1 MWKNVSVNFLA
12 LSFIIFSGQ
21 YLHYRIELKNALKK
35 TPVDKIDSPRSDI
48 SGAFYGTSHP
58 ISISGIQQHLNAR
71 TFHICGKETT
81 DKGITITILKP
92 TDKTTTN
99 NLITTSSS

>member
-1 MWKNVSVNFLA
+1 MWKNVFVNFLV

-35 TPVDKIDSPRSDI
+35 NPVDKIDPSRSDI
-48 SGAFYGTSHP
+48 SGAAYSASYP
-58 ISISGIQQHLNAR
+58 IFISGVQQNLNAR
-71 TFHICGKETT
+71 TFHICGIETT
-81 DKGITITILKP
+81 DKGITITIVP

>member
-1 MWKNVSVNFLA
+1 MWKNVFVNFLV

-35 TPVDKIDSPRSDI
+35 EPADKIGPLISDI
-48 SGAFYGTSHP
+48 SGAFHSTSRP
-58 ISISGIQQHLNAR
+58 IFISGVQQHLNAI
-71 TFHICGKETT
+71 TFHICGIETT
-81 DKGITITILKP
+81 DKGITITIAP
-92 TDKTTTN
+92 TDKITTN

>member
-1 MWKNVSVNFLA
+1 MWKNVFVNFLV
-12 LSFIIFSGQ
+12 LSFIVFSGQ
-21 YLHYRIELKNALKK
+21 YLNYRIELKNALKK
-35 TPVDKIDSPRSDI
+35 NPIDKIDPPRSDI

>member
-1 MWKNVSVNFLA
+1 MWKNIFVNFLV

-21 YLHYRIELKNALKK
+21 YLHYRIELKKN
-35 TPVDKIDSPRSDI
+35 PVDKIDQLRSDI
-48 SGAFYGTSHP
+48 SGAFYSTSRP
-58 ISISGIQQHLNAR
+58 IFISGVRQHLNAR

-81 DKGITITILKP
+81 DKGITITIHTP

-99 NLITTSSS
+99 NLMTTSSS